1 MMAIKIGLAGNPN
14 CGKTT
19 LFNSLTGAKQK
30 VGNWPGVTVER
41 KTGIYSH
48 NDKEIEVVD
57 LPGIYSLSAT
67 SLDEKISRDFVI
79 TGAPDLILNI
89 VDASN
94 LERNLYLTVQLLEMK
109 VPMVVALNMMDIA
122 EQHKIRIDIKKL
134 EKFLDCPVIP
144 IVASRNQGIE
154 NLKDAVSLAAANRNI
169 PEAGIKYPSEVE
181 QTIDAFKTLLKDQA
195 VSKNLDSRWLAIKL
209 LEGDELAEELA
220 QNSSSSE
227 LEDARKRMGKLLN
240 DDPDI
245 IVADARYGF
254 INGVCRDAVEKKY
267 EVRRTISDAIDNV
280 LLNRVLG
287 IPLFLVAMYATFMI
301 TINIGGCFIDFFDIL
316 FGAIFVDGF
325 GAVLEALH
333 LPEWLITFLA
343 NGIGGGIQT
352 MSTFIPPIG
361 FMFLCLAILEDSG
374 YMARAAFVMD
384 RFMRYVGLPGKSFVP
399 MLVGF
404 GCNVPAIMAT
414 RTLDNERDRTLT
426 IMMNPFMSCGARL
439 PVYALFAA
447 AFFPTSGSTLVFG
460 LYITGILLAIMTGFI
475 LKSTVLKGETS
486 HFIMELPPYHIPTV
500 RGVLFHAYE
509 RLKSFMF
516 RAGKVLI
523 PIFVILAFLN
533 GVGRDGSF
541 GNEDSENSILSA
553 VGRAITPIF
562 APMGLTE
569 KNWPATVGIFTGIFA
584 KEAVVGTLDALYT
597 SIAEEGGD
605 EEAEDFNFIGSV
617 AEAFGTIPAAFSELG
632 GTVINPLGIGVGDVS
647 DMDTAAEE
655 QEVSKTTFGTMVA
668 SFDGKIGAIAYL
680 LFILIYYPCLAAI
693 AAIYRETNIK
703 WTIFAGTYLTL
714 LAWVVATLFYQIG
727 TIGRHPGTSF
737 MWIVILGVAFGGFI
751 FGMKHSANKIHENRR
766 GTAHRA
772 LMGTM
777 FRDPTDK

>member
-1 MMAIKIGLAGNPN
+1 MSAITIGLTGNPN

-19 LFNSLTGAKQK
+19 LFNDLTGAKQK

-41 KTGIYSH
+41 KTGTYSH
-48 NDKEIEVVD
+48 QSMDIEVVD

-67 SLDEKISRDFVI
+67 SLDERIARDFI
-79 TGAPDLILNI
+79 ISGKPDLILNI

-109 VPMVVALNMMDIA
+109 VPVIVALNMMDIA
-122 EQHKIRIDIKKL
+122 EQRKIRIDLKKL
-134 EKFLDCPVIP
+134 EEYLDCPALP
-144 IVASRNQGIE
+144 IVASRNQGIDE
-154 NLKDAVSLAAANRNI
+154 LKDAINLTVKTKNI
-169 PEAGIKYPSEVE
+169 PGAEIRYPAEVE
-181 QTIDAFKTLLKDQA
+181 QAIDSLNPLIKKQA
-195 VSKNLDSRWLAIKL
+195 SGNNLDSRWLAIKL
-209 LEGDELAEELA
+209 IEEDEMAMDLAGDI
-220 QNSSSSE
+220 SSSA
-227 LEDARKRMGKLLN
+227 LEEAQKKINTMLE

-267 EVRRTISDAIDNV
+267 EVRRTVSDAIDNI

-287 IPLFLVAMYATFMI
+287 IPLFLVAMYATFMV

-316 FGAIFVDGF
+316 FGTVFVDGF
-325 GAVLEALH
+325 GLVLEKLH
-333 LPEWLITFLA
+333 FPAWLVTFLA
-343 NGIGGGIQT
+343 GGVGGGIQT
-352 MSTFIPPIG
+352 MSTFIPPIA

-374 YMARAAFVMD
+374 YMSRAAFVMD

-447 AFFPTSGSTLVFG
+447 AFFPHSGSTLVFG
-460 LYITGILLAIMTGFI
+460 LYLAGIALAIMTGLI
-475 LKSTVLKGETS
+475 LKSTVLKGEIS
-486 HFIMELPPYHIPTV
+486 HFIMELPPYHMPTIK
-500 RGVLFHAYE
+500 GILFHAYE
-509 RLKSFMF
+509 RLKTFMF

-533 GVGRDGSF
+533 AIGTDGSF
-541 GNEDSENSILSA
+541 GNEDSESSVLSA
-553 VGRAITPIF
+553 TGRAITPIF
-562 APMGLTE
+562 EPMGLTE

-597 SIAEEGGD
+597 SMAEEGSDKEAGD
-605 EEAEDFNFIGSV
+605 FSFMGGI
-617 AEAFGTIPAAFSELG
+617 AEAFESIPAAFSELG
-632 GTVINPLGIGVGDVS
+632 GTVTDPLGVSVGDVS
-647 DMDTAAEE
+647 DPDTAAEE

-668 SFDGKIGAIAYL
+668 SFDGKVGAIAYL

-693 AAIYRETNIK
+693 AAIYRETNLK

-714 LAWVVATLFYQIG
+714 LAWVVATLFYQLG
-727 TIGRHPGTSF
+727 TFGRHPGASI
-737 MWIVILGVAFGGFI
+737 MWFIILGAAFITFLY
-751 FGMKHSANKIHENRR
+751 GMKRAA
-766 GTAHRA
+766 GTI
-772 LMGTM
+772 TKKV
-777 FRDPTDK
+777 PQPV

>member
-1 MMAIKIGLAGNPN
+1 MSKITIGLTGNPN

-19 LFNSLTGAKQK
+19 LFNFLTGAKQK

-41 KTGIYSH
+41 KTGNYSH
-48 NDKEIEVVD
+48 YGMDIEVVD

-79 TGAPDLILNI
+79 SGQPDLIVNI

-109 VPMVVALNMMDIA
+109 VPVVVALNMMDVA
-122 EQHKIRIDIKKL
+122 KQRKINIDLKKL
-134 EKFLDCPVIP
+134 EEYLDCPVIP
-144 IVASRNQGIE
+144 IVASRNQGIDE
-154 NLKDAVSLAAANRNI
+154 LRDAVNRAATTGKI
-169 PEAGIKYPSEVE
+169 PEAVIRYPSEVE
-181 QTIDAFKTLLKDQA
+181 QTIESFKSLLKEQA
-195 VSKNLDSRWLAIKL
+195 EARKLDSRWLAIKL
-209 LEGDELAEELA
+209 LEEDELAEDAAE
-220 QNSSSSE
+220 NIPSE
-227 LEDARKRMGKLLN
+227 KLEDAQKKMDALFD

-267 EVRRTISDAIDNV
+267 EVRRSISDAIDNI

-287 IPLFLVAMYATFMI
+287 IPIFLVAMYATFMV

-325 GAVLEALH
+325 GAVFEYLH
-333 LPEWLITFLA
+333 FPAWLVTFLA
-343 NGIGGGIQT
+343 GGIGGGIQT
-352 MSTFIPPIG
+352 MSTFIPPIA

-374 YMARAAFVMD
+374 YMSRAAFVMD

-439 PVYALFAA
+439 PVYALFVA

-460 LYITGILLAIMTGFI
+460 LYIAGILLAIMTGLI

-486 HFIMELPPYHIPTV
+486 HFIMELPPYHMPTV

-533 GVGRDGSF
+533 AVGTDGSF
-541 GNEDSENSILSA
+541 GNEDSENSVLSA
-553 VGRAITPIF
+553 AGRAITPIF
-562 APMGLTE
+562 EPMGLTE

-597 SIAEEGGD
+597 SMAEEGGD
-605 EEAEDFNFIGSV
+605 EEAGGFDFTGSV
-617 AEAFGTIPAAFSELG
+617 AEAFGSIPAAFSELG
-632 GTVINPLGIGVGDVS
+632 GTVTDPLGVSVGDVS
-647 DMDTAAEE
+647 DLDTAAEE

-680 LFILIYYPCLAAI
+680 LFILIYYPCLAAV
-693 AAIYRETNIK
+693 AAIYRETNIR

-714 LAWVVATLFYQIG
+714 LAWVVATLFYQLG
-727 TIGRHPGTSF
+727 TFGRHPGSSM
-737 MWIVILGVAFGGFI
+737 MWVIILGGAFGVFI
-751 FGMKHSANKIHENRR
+751 LGMKKAAGTIPNREVR
-766 GTAHRA
+766 SHVPQTV
-772 LMGTM
+772 
-777 FRDPTDK
+777 

>member
-1 MMAIKIGLAGNPN
+1 MWKGVNRMSSITIGLAGNPN

-19 LFNSLTGAKQK
+19 LFNALTGARQK

-41 KTGIYSH
+41 KTGVYTH
-48 NDKEIEVVD
+48 KEREIEVVD
-57 LPGIYSLSAT
+57 LPGIYSLTAT

-79 TGAPDLILNI
+79 SKEPDLILNI

-122 EQHKIRIDIKKL
+122 EQHKIGIDIKKL
-134 EKFLDCPVIP
+134 EKYLDCPVIP

-154 NLKDAVSLAAANRNI
+154 ALKDAVIRAASDKKI
-169 PEAGIKYPSEVE
+169 PAADIRYPSEVE
-181 QTIDAFKTLLKDQA
+181 KTIESFSTLLKDQA
-195 VSKNLDSRWLAIKL
+195 DVRRLDSRWLAIKL
-209 LEGDELAEELA
+209 IEGDALALELASKI
-220 QNSSSSE
+220 NPSG
-227 LEDARKRMGKLLN
+227 LEDARKRMDKIFN

-254 INGVCRDAVEKKY
+254 INGVCRDAIEKRY
-267 EVRRTISDAIDNV
+267 EERRTVSDAIDNI
-280 LLNRVLG
+280 LLNRILG
-287 IPLFLVAMYATFMI
+287 IPIFLVAMYATFMI

-316 FGAIFVDGF
+316 FGAIFVDGL
-325 GAVLEALH
+325 GALLGALH
-333 LPEWLITFLA
+333 FPEWLITFIA
-343 NGIGGGIQT
+343 GGIGGGIQT

-447 AFFPTSGSTLVFG
+447 AFFPTSGSMLVFG
-460 LYITGILLAIMTGFI
+460 LYIAGILLAIMTGFI
-475 LKSTVLKGETS
+475 LKSTVLKGEIS

-533 GVGRDGSF
+533 AVGRDGSF
-541 GNEDSENSILSA
+541 GNEESENSILSVA
-553 VGRAITPIF
+553 GRAITPMF

-597 SIAEEGGD
+597 AM
-605 EEAEDFNFIGSV
+605 AEDGSDKVAGGFDFAGSV
-617 AEAFGTIPAAFSELG
+617 AEAFRTIPAAFSELG
-632 GTVINPLGIGVGDVS
+632 GTVVNPLGIGVGDVS
-647 DMDTAAEE
+647 DIDTAAEE

-693 AAIYRETNIK
+693 AAIYRETNIR
-703 WTIFAGTYLTL
+703 WTIFAGSYLTL

-727 TIGRHPGTSF
+727 TFARHPGSSL
-737 MWIVILGVAFGGFI
+737 MWVDILGVAFAIFI
-751 FGMKHSANKIHENRR
+751 LCMKRAA
-766 GTAHRA
+766 GTVHRA
-772 LMGTM
+772 
-777 FRDPTDK
+777 PTVNGLIGNSWR